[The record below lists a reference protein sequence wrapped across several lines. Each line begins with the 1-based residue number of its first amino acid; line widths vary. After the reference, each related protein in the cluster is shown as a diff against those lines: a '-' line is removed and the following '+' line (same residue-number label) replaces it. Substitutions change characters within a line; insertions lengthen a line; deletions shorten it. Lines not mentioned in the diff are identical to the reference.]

1 MVETRLADVFV
12 PAPFTAN
19 QIERTAELFA
29 FFTSGIIF
37 NDAEIAAFIGSGRTL
52 DLPFYQDLSG
62 DDNVWDDT
70 NDIDLNK
77 IDMAQDTAV
86 VLTREKA
93 WGSTSL
99 AAALGQDDPMG
110 AIQQLVDSYWARR
123 YQSILINTLAGAL
136 ANVTANVHDI
146 CALSGAA
153 SNIDGESFVDAT
165 QKLGDRGDDL
175 NVVTMHSATE
185 ASLRKQ
191 DLIDFIPDSEGKIVV
206 RTFQG
211 RRVII
216 DDGMPLAAGC
226 YTTYLFAAGSV
237 SWAEETDPVWSNE
250 AFRHPEKSGGT
261 DALYTRRKVVLHPRG
276 IRWTPASGVPASATP
291 SNAELAD
298 TGNWTRVWEA
308 KNIRIVSFVHTLL

>member
-1 MVETRLADVFV
+1 MVETRLADIFV

-19 QIERTAELFA
+19 QIERTAEKFD

-37 NDAEIAAFIGSGRTL
+37 NDAEIATMIGSGKTI
-52 DLPFYQDLSG
+52 DLPFYQDLTG

-70 NDIDLNK
+70 DDIVLNK
-77 IDMAQDTAV
+77 IDMSQDTAV

-110 AIQQLVDSYWARR
+110 AIQQLVDAYWGRR
-123 YQSILINTLAGAL
+123 YQTTLIETLKGAI
-136 ANVTANVHDI
+136 ANVTDNIHDI
-146 CALSGAA
+146 ISLGTPA
-153 SNIDGESFVDAT
+153 SDIDGESFVDAT

-175 NVVTMHSATE
+175 TVVAMHSAVE

-191 DLIDFIPDSEGKIVV
+191 DLIDFIPDSEGKVMV

-211 RRVII
+211 RRVIV
-216 DDGMPLAAGC
+216 DDGMPFQAPE
-226 YTTYLFAAGSV
+226 YTTYLFAPGSC

-261 DALYTRRKVVLHPRG
+261 DALYTRRKFVLHPRG
-276 IRWTPASGVPASATP
+276 IRWIPSSGAPVSSTP
-291 SNAELAD
+291 SNAELAAPP
-298 TGNWTRVWEA
+298 NWTRVWEA
-308 KNIRIVSFVHTLL
+308 KNIRIVQFVHTIL

>member
-19 QIERTAELFA
+19 QIERTAEKFD

-37 NDAEIAAFIGSGRTL
+37 NDAEIATMIGSGKTI

-62 DDNVWDDT
+62 DDNIWDDID
-70 NDIDLNK
+70 DIVLNK
-77 IDMAQDTAV
+77 IDMSQDTAV

-99 AAALGQDDPMG
+99 SAALGQDDPMG
-110 AIQQLVDSYWARR
+110 AIQQLVDAYWARR

-146 CALSGAA
+146 TGLSGAA
-153 SNIDGESFVDAT
+153 SDIDGESFVDAT

-175 NVVTMHSATE
+175 TVVAMHSATE

-191 DLIDFIPDSEGKIVV
+191 DLIDFIPDSDGKMTI

-211 RRVII
+211 RRVLI
-216 DDGMPLAAGC
+216 DDGMPVTLPD
-226 YTTYLFAAGSV
+226 YTTYLFAPGSC
-237 SWAEETDPVWSNE
+237 SWAEETDPTWSNE

-261 DALYTRRKVVLHPRG
+261 DALYTRRKIVLHPRG
-276 IRWTPASGVPASATP
+276 VRWTPLSGVPASVTP
-291 SNAELAD
+291 SNTELASSD
-298 TGNWTRVWEA
+298 HWTRVWEA
-308 KNIRIVSFVHTLL
+308 KNIRIVSFQHTLL